1 MTIATGTYTSYAT
14 VGIREQL
21 LDKIYRISPEDT
33 PGMSMIGR
41 TKATNVKIEWQT
53 DTLAAAAANAQLE
66 GDDYTFSTPSATSRV
81 ANFCQIS
88 NKRVVVS
95 ETDDV
100 VLKAGRRSELGLQM
114 EKRTAELKR
123 DMEFVLFGANTASVA
138 GNTTTARLTGS
149 AESWYTS
156 NVSRGASGANGGFSS
171 GTGLTVAATD
181 GTQRAFAETQIKAVM
196 QSAFQNGGKPT
207 IALCPPGQKVNFSA
221 FAGIAVNRIDNA
233 PAKSSES
240 QLAIIGAADV
250 YKSDFG
256 NLTVIPNPQMVSR
269 TRSVHVITP
278 KMMSLAFLRPF
289 ERQKLAKTGD
299 AEKRAIVVEYALVVN
314 NEAAHGVVADLT

>member
-1 MTIATGTYTSYAT
+1 MTIATGTYTTYAT

-33 PGMSMIGR
+33 PGMSMVGR
-41 TKATNVKIEWQT
+41 QKATNVKLEWQT

-66 GDDYTFSTPSATSRV
+66 GDDYTFSTPSATTRV
-81 ANFCQIS
+81 ANYCQIS
-88 NKRVVVS
+88 NKKVIVS
-95 ETDDV
+95 ETDDT

-123 DMEFVLFGANTASVA
+123 DMEFTVFGSNTASVA
-138 GNTTTARLTGS
+138 GNATTARQLGS

-156 NVSRGASGANGGFSS
+156 NVSRGASGANGGFS
-171 GTGLTVAATD
+171 GGLTTAATD
-181 GTQRAFAETQIKAVM
+181 GTQRAFAEAQIKSVM
-196 QSAFQNGGKPT
+196 QSAFENGGKPK
-207 IALCPPGQKVNFSA
+207 IALCPPGQKVNFSG
-221 FAGIAVNRIDNA
+221 FSGIALNRVDNA

-269 TRSVHVITP
+269 TRTVHIIDP
-278 KMMSLAFLRPF
+278 KMMSIGFLRPF

-299 AEKRAIVVEYALVVN
+299 AEKRAIVVEYTLVVN
-314 NEAAHGVVADLT
+314 NEAAHGVVADLS

>member
-1 MTIATGTYTSYAT
+1 MTIATGTYTTYAT

-41 TKATNVKIEWQT
+41 QKATNVKLEWQT

-66 GDDYTFSTPSATSRV
+66 GDDYTFSTPSATTRV
-81 ANFCQIS
+81 ANYCQIS
-88 NKRVVVS
+88 NKKVIVS
-95 ETDDV
+95 ETDDT

-123 DMEFVLFGANTASVA
+123 DMEFTVFGSNTASVA
-138 GNTTTARLTGS
+138 GNATTARQLGS

-156 NVSRGASGANGGFSS
+156 NVSRGASGANGGFS
-171 GTGLTVAATD
+171 GGLTTAATD
-181 GTQRAFAETQIKAVM
+181 GTQRAFAEAQIKSVM
-196 QSAFQNGGKPT
+196 QSAFENGGKPK
-207 IALCPPGQKVNFSA
+207 IALCPPGQKVNFSG
-221 FAGIAVNRIDNA
+221 FSGIALNRVDNA

-269 TRSVHVITP
+269 TRTVHIIDP
-278 KMMSLAFLRPF
+278 KMMSIGFLRPF

-299 AEKRAIVVEYALVVN
+299 AEKRAIVVEYTLVVN
-314 NEAAHGVVADLT
+314 NEAAHGVVADLS

>member
-1 MTIATGTYTSYAT
+1 M
-14 VGIREQL
+14 V
-21 LDKIYRISPEDT
+21 
-33 PGMSMIGR
+33 
-41 TKATNVKIEWQT
+41 V
-53 DTLAAAAANAQLE
+53 
-66 GDDYTFSTPSATSRV
+66 TFSA
-81 ANFCQIS
+81 F
-88 NKRVVVS
+88 
-95 ETDDV
+95 ETDRARHV
-100 VLKAGRRSELGLQM
+100 VRSVKVRCMSNHGGHEVG
-114 EKRTAELKR
+114 K
-123 DMEFVLFGANTASVA
+123 F
-138 GNTTTARLTGS
+138 ARWTLLRFNR
-149 AESWYTS
+149 ALVVQVMS
-156 NVSRGASGANGGFSS
+156 NVDDVHGGFSS

-181 GTQRAFAETQIKAVM
+181 GDQRAFAETQIKAVM

-207 IALCPPGQKVNFSA
+207 IALCPPSQKVNFSA

-269 TRSVHVITP
+269 TRSVHIITP

-314 NEAAHGVVADLT
+314 NEAAHGVVADLS

>member
-1 MTIATGTYTSYAT
+1 MTIATGTYTTYAT

-41 TKATNVKIEWQT
+41 QKATNVKLEWQT

-66 GDDYTFSTPSATSRV
+66 GDDYTFSTPSATTRV
-81 ANFCQIS
+81 ANYCQIS
-88 NKRVVVS
+88 NKKVIVS
-95 ETDDV
+95 ETDDT

-123 DMEFVLFGANTASVA
+123 DMEFTVFGSNTASVA
-138 GNTTTARLTGS
+138 GNATTARQLGS

-156 NVSRGASGANGGFSS
+156 NVSRGASGANGGFS
-171 GTGLTVAATD
+171 GGLTTAATD
-181 GTQRAFAETQIKAVM
+181 GTQRAFAEAQIKSVM
-196 QSAFQNGGKPT
+196 QSAFQNGGKPK
-207 IALCPPGQKVNFSA
+207 IALCPPGQKVNFSG
-221 FAGIAVNRIDNA
+221 FSGIALNRVDNA

-269 TRSVHVITP
+269 TRTVHIIDP
-278 KMMSLAFLRPF
+278 KMMSIGFLRPF

-299 AEKRAIVVEYALVVN
+299 AEKRAIVVEYTLVVN
-314 NEAAHGVVADLT
+314 NEAAHGVVADLS

>member
-1 MTIATGTYTSYAT
+1 MTIATGTYTTYAT

-33 PGMSMIGR
+33 PGMSMTGR
-41 TKATNVKIEWQT
+41 AKATNVKVEWQT

-88 NKRVVVS
+88 NKKVIVS

-114 EKRTAELKR
+114 EKRAAELKR
-123 DMEFVLFGANTASVA
+123 DMEFIIFGSNTASVA
-138 GNTTTARLTGS
+138 GNSTTARKLGS
-149 AESWYTS
+149 VESWITS
-156 NVSRGASGANGGFSS
+156 NVSRGASGANGGFNS

-181 GTQRAFAETQIKAVM
+181 GTARAFAEAQIKTVM
-196 QSAFQNGGKPT
+196 QSAFQNGGKPK
-207 IALCPPGQKVNFSA
+207 IALCPPGQKVAFSA
-221 FAGIAVNRIDNA
+221 FTGIAVNRVDNA
-233 PAKSSES
+233 PAKTSES

-256 NLTVIPNPQMVSR
+256 NLTVVPNPQMVSR
-269 TRSVHVITP
+269 TSTVMLIDP
-278 KMMSLAFLRPF
+278 KMMSMGFLRPF

-299 AEKRAIVVEYALVVN
+299 AEKRAIVVEYTLIVN
-314 NEAAHGVVADLT
+314 NEAAHGVIADLS